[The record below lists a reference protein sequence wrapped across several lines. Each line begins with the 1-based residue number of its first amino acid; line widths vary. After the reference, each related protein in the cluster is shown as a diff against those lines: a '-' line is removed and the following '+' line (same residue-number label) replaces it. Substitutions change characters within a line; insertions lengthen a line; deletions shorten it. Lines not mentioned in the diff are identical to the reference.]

1 MGTPEAEIMAGLAF
15 IDKAANSTK
24 RVRESMKTYAQ
35 RTKIFCSGLTGYT
48 NQLLQVFEDID
59 VVGMEDLKS
68 FDEAH
73 IDLATT
79 TLDRMTKLFNNLI
92 LNPLTDWSEVVKERK
107 KSSKEFVEIKKKGTI
122 TKRKLMELKI
132 S

>member
-48 NQLLQVFEDID
+48 NQLMQVFEDID
-59 VVGMEDLKS
+59 VVGISIVIKIIDH
-68 FDEAH
+68 H
-73 IDLATT
+73 IDIVIIIEMDT
-79 TLDRMTKLFNNLI
+79 
-92 LNPLTDWSEVVKERK
+92 
-107 KSSKEFVEIKKKGTI
+107 
-122 TKRKLMELKI
+122 
-132 S
+132 